1 MEQTYGLKIE
11 TKLLHNEQEK
21 VKPYAREK
29 DKINMLKLK
38 VKFQETENNSFKNEI
53 NYKQALIDSILKPNS
68 DLDNYIVILSNINR
82 LTDEILELVV
92 ITDRC

>member
-68 DLDNYIVILSNINR
+68 NLDNYIVILSNINR

>member
-38 VKFQETENNSFKNEI
+38 VIFQETENNSFKNEL

-68 DLDNYIVILSNINR
+68 NLDNYIVILSNINR
-82 LTDEILELVV
+82 LTD
-92 ITDRC
+92 